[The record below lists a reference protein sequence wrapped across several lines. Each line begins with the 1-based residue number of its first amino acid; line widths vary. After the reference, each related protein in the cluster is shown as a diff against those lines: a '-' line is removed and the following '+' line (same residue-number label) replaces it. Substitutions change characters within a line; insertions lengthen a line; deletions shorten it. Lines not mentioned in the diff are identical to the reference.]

1 MKAQRSTHVS
11 PDRTLPGW
19 DTVQRLAYLVAAL
32 MAAAA
37 TLGLLVPGVYHDN
50 ALVTA
55 AWRGTDLVTLALGVP
70 LLARAIRGS
79 GTGSRLWRMVLLGM
93 LLYALYNY
101 AFYLFGAAFNA
112 LFLVYVAILAASGA
126 GLLLGL
132 GSLDAERAAAGF
144 RPRAPLRAV
153 AALLLTVSLLLGGF
167 WIALS
172 VAFLFT
178 GEPPPMVAATDH
190 PTNVTGALD
199 LSLVVTLGVVAA
211 VWLWQRRPWGCVL
224 AVLWLVKGA
233 VYMVALSSASVAA
246 YLAGAA
252 GDLAQVVLWA
262 PIGLG
267 CLLALAALLGHY
279 RDDPAAAALG
289 IASGQAAV

>member
-1 MKAQRSTHVS
+1 VS
-11 PDRTLPGW
+11 RDRGLPGW
-19 DTVQRLAYLVAAL
+19 EAVHRLAWLVAAL
-32 MAAAA
+32 MVAASAA
-37 TLGLLVPGVYHDN
+37 GLLLPGVYRDN

-70 LLARAIRGS
+70 LLALGIRGS
-79 GTGSRLWRMVLLGM
+79 GSGSRLRRMVLLGM
-93 LLYALYNY
+93 MLYAFYNY

-112 LFLVYVAILAASGA
+112 LFLVYVAILTASGS

-144 RPRAPLRAV
+144 HPRAPVRAV
-153 AALLLTVSLLLGGF
+153 AAFLLMVAVLLGGF

-190 PTNVTGALD
+190 PTNITGALD
-199 LSLVVTLGVVAA
+199 LSLVVTLGVLAA
-211 VWLWQRRPWGCVL
+211 IWLWQRRPWGVVL

-246 YLAGAA
+246 HLAGAA
-252 GDLAQVVLWA
+252 GDVAQVALWA

-267 CLLALAALLGHY
+267 CLLALAALLGRY
-279 RDDPAAAALG
+279 RDDPAAAAPG
-289 IASGQAAV
+289 EASARSAA